1 MKMSIKETIR
11 VTFTKVF
18 AEQAE
23 GYQMPA
29 INDDLVLLESGLDSM
44 GFAVLVV
51 ELEDILGFN
60 PFDIS
65 EDPFY
70 PSTFGEFVSF
80 YENNEPK

>member
-1 MKMSIKETIR
+1 MSIKETIR